1 MSPADFAWPKRW
13 IKGRQGQGGEDDEG
27 TVVHTTGKRAG
38 ISLRGKE
45 TNWIQAVPLFIIRL
59 VDRDRQDRLGA
70 ADPAR
75 GYLKQGMEP

>member
-1 MSPADFAWPKRW
+1 M
-13 IKGRQGQGGEDDEG
+13 
-27 TVVHTTGKRAG
+27 H
-38 ISLRGKE
+38 RGKE
-45 TNWIQAVPLFIIRL
+45 MNWIQAVPLFIIRL